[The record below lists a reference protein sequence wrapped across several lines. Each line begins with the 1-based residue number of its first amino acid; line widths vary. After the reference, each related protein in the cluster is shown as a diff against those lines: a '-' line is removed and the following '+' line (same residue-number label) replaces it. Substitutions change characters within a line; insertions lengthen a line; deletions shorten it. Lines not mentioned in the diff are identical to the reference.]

1 MSFDS
6 IRFFYAGMDENN
18 GILKE
23 PMRLLFNFV
32 SYQKGKL
39 DNQQIAGGQWK

>member
-1 MSFDS
+1 MPFNS
-6 IRFFYAGMDENN
+6 IRIFHAGLDENN

-32 SYQKGKL
+32 SYQRECL
-39 DNQQIAGGQWK
+39 DNKKIAGGHKK